1 MLSDGKGNCK
11 VKTGGR
17 RMDKETL
24 KDTIELVQ
32 HLKSLPALQFFG
44 KEDLKRI
51 LRFSKLKKYT
61 QGERIIEEGNIDT
74 WVYFLISGN
83 VKVMKHGEVID
94 AFQRT
99 GDIFGEMCVI
109 DGGPR
114 SASVYAADDV
124 VCLATDVSF
133 VNDLVGDDQIAFCA
147 IFYQIA
153 AEVMARRLRE
163 TSEELVQE
171 QVMKE
176 IVSNRLREA
185 HEELRRAKEEIA
197 RLKK

>member
-1 MLSDGKGNCK
+1 
-11 VKTGGR
+11 
-17 RMDKETL
+17 MDKETL
-24 KDTIELVQ
+24 KDNIELVH

-51 LRFSKLKKYT
+51 LRFSKLKKYRA
-61 QGERIIEEGNIDT
+61 GEIIIEEGKLDK

-83 VKVMKHGEVID
+83 VKVIKHGEVID

-114 SASVYAADDV
+114 SASVFATDDV

-133 VNDLVGDDQIAFCA
+133 VNDLVADDQIAFCA
-147 IFYQIA
+147 IFYQII

-176 IVSNRLREA
+176 VLSTRLKETQ
-185 HEELRRAKEEIA
+185 EELRRAKEEISW
-197 RLKK
+197 LKK